1 MTSEQDLTK
10 PKIEMSIDTRFT
22 EPTMSI
28 DAVGEVRCLYCNRL
42 LMKGKPADGTRIE
55 IKCPKC
61 KEKIKIAFI

>member
-10 PKIEMSIDTRFT
+10 PKIEMSLDAQFT
-22 EPTMSI
+22 EPTVLI

-42 LMKGKPADGTRIE
+42 LMKGTPSQGTRIE